1 MATDICYPVLKFSH
15 ANGQRS
21 DNTIPWMKLSAS
33 DILLLINGSKTSGD
47 DRELTLRLVQGSTV
61 LVDFSGSASSG

>member
-1 MATDICYPVLKFSH
+1 
-15 ANGQRS
+15 
-21 DNTIPWMKLSAS
+21 MKLSAS